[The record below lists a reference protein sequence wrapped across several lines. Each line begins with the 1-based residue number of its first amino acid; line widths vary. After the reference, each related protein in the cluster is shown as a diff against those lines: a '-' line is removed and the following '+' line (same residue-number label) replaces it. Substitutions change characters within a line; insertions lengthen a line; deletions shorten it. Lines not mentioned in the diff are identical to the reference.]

1 MISIV
6 LDIQQNLNAPKNL
19 YNKFGGYSYR
29 SCESILVALKPLL
42 AKHKAIIYFNEKT
55 VEQNGWH
62 YIEATACLR
71 AEGKEEVFTTTGY
84 AREDESRKGMDASQ
98 ITGSASSYARKYA
111 LNAMFAID
119 DVKDSD
125 ATNTHGKEDKEPA
138 PNATNNGKEDKEP
151 APTSAPSLEEFE
163 KKIKTLITFAQ
174 LQIYWNTLSS
184 EVRESEEYKKIIN
197 SRYEEI
203 KKPKNTTK

>member
-1 MISIV
+1 MITII

-19 YNKFGGYSYR
+19 YNKFGGYAYR

-42 AKHKAIIYFNEKT
+42 AKHKAIIYFTEKT

-71 AEGKEEVFTTTGY
+71 AEGKEEIFKTTGY

-125 ATNTHGKEDKEPA
+125 ATNTHGKE
-138 PNATNNGKEDKEP
+138 ATAP
-151 APTSAPSLEEFE
+151 APTSAPTLEEFT
-163 KKIKTLITFAQ
+163 KKVNSLNSYPKL
-174 LQIYWNTLSS
+174 LEYWNSLSS

-197 SRYEEI
+197 ARNAEVKQ
-203 KKPKNTTK
+203 KK

>member
-1 MISIV
+1 MINII

-19 YNKFGGYSYR
+19 YNKFGGYAYR

-42 AKHKAIIYFNEKT
+42 LKHKAVIYFKERT
-55 VEQNGWH
+55 IEQNGWH

-71 AEGKEEVFTTTGY
+71 AEGKEEIFTTTGY
-84 AREDESRKGMDASQ
+84 AREDEVKKGMDASQ

-125 ATNTHGKEDKEPA
+125 ATNTHGKEDKAPA
-138 PNATNNGKEDKEP
+138 SV
-151 APTSAPSLEEFE
+151 PTLEEFT
-163 KKIKTLITFAQ
+163 KKVQMLDTYPKL
-174 LQIYWNTLSS
+174 LSYWNSLST

-197 SRYEEI
+197 ARNAEVKQ
-203 KKPKNTTK
+203 KK

>member
-42 AKHKAIIYFNEKT
+42 AKHKAIIYFNERT

-71 AEGKEEVFTTTGY
+71 AEGKEEIFITTGY

-138 PNATNNGKEDKEP
+138 P
-151 APTSAPSLEEFE
+151 TSAPSLEEFE
-163 KKIKTLITFAQ
+163 KKIKTLTTFAQ
-174 LQIYWNTLSS
+174 LQNYWNTLSS
-184 EVRESEEYKKIIN
+184 EVKASEEYKKIIN
-197 SRYEEI
+197 SRNEEI

>member
-42 AKHKAIIYFNEKT
+42 ARHKAIIYFTEKT

-71 AEGKEEVFTTTGY
+71 AEGKEEVFKTTGY
-84 AREDESRKGMDASQ
+84 AREDESRKSMDASQ

-125 ATNTHGKEDKEPA
+125 ATNTHGKEQSPA
-138 PNATNNGKEDKEP
+138 PEKPTPEKPVKP
-151 APTSAPSLEEFE
+151 AD
-163 KKIKTLITFAQ
+163 KKIKPTP
-174 LQIYWNTLSS
+174 
-184 EVRESEEYKKIIN
+184 EEFTAKIN
-197 SRYEEI
+197 SINSEQELRKYWASIDEAVKDDYRQEI
-203 KKPKNTTK
+203 TNRNKELKK

>member
-1 MISIV
+1 MISII

-42 AKHKAIIYFNEKT
+42 AKHKAIIFFTERT

-71 AEGKEEVFTTTGY
+71 AEGKEEVFKTTGY

-125 ATNTHGKEDKEPA
+125 ATNTHGKEVTA
-138 PNATNNGKEDKEP
+138 P
-151 APTSAPSLEEFE
+151 APTSAPTLEEFT
-163 KKIKTLITFAQ
+163 KKVNSLNSYPKL
-174 LQIYWNTLSS
+174 LEYWNSLSS

-197 SRYEEI
+197 ARNAEVKN
-203 KKPKNTTK
+203 KK

>member
-19 YNKFGGYSYR
+19 YNRFGGYSYR

-42 AKHKAIIYFNEKT
+42 AKHKAIIYFTERT

-71 AEGKEEVFTTTGY
+71 AEGKEEVFKTTGY

-125 ATNTHGKEDKEPA
+125 ATNTHGKENKEPA
-138 PNATNNGKEDKEP
+138 P

-163 KKIKTLITFAQ
+163 KKIKTLTTFAQ
-174 LQIYWNTLSS
+174 LQNYWNTLNS
-184 EVRESEEYKKIIN
+184 EVKESEEYKKIIN
-197 SRYEEI
+197 SRNEEI
-203 KKPKNTTK
+203 KKKK

>member
-1 MISIV
+1 MISII

-29 SCESILVALKPLL
+29 SCESILAALKPLL
-42 AKHKAIIYFNEKT
+42 LKHKAVIYFMERT

-125 ATNTHGKEDKEPA
+125 ATNTHGKEDAPEPPTKEQLIEKA
-138 PNATNNGKEDKEP
+138 QMCKSRKEIATLFHSLSEP
-151 APTSAPSLEEFE
+151 M
-163 KKIKTLITFAQ
+163 Q
-174 LQIYWNTLSS
+174 N
-184 EVRESEEYKKIIN
+184 EVRDVFN
-197 SRYEEI
+197 EI
-203 KKPKNTTK
+203 REKLS

>member
-42 AKHKAIIYFNEKT
+42 AKHKAIIYFTEKT

-71 AEGKEEVFTTTGY
+71 AEGKEEVFKTTGY

-125 ATNTHGKEDKEPA
+125 ATNTHGKE
-138 PNATNNGKEDKEP
+138 ATAP
-151 APTSAPSLEEFE
+151 APTSAPTLEEFT
-163 KKIKTLITFAQ
+163 KKVNSLNSYPKL
-174 LQIYWNTLSS
+174 LEYWNSLSS
-184 EVRESEEYKKIIN
+184 EVRESKEYKKIIN
-197 SRYEEI
+197 ARDAEVKN
-203 KKPKNTTK
+203 KK

>member
-1 MISIV
+1 MINII

-19 YNKFGGYSYR
+19 YNKFGGYAYR

-42 AKHKAIIYFNEKT
+42 LKHNAIIYFKERT

-125 ATNTHGKEDKEPA
+125 ATNTHGKEDK
-138 PNATNNGKEDKEP
+138 

-163 KKIKTLITFAQ
+163 KKIKTLTTFAQ
-174 LQIYWNTLSS
+174 LQNYWNTLSS
-184 EVRESEEYKKIIN
+184 EVKESEEYKKVIN
-197 SRYEEI
+197 ARNTEI
-203 KKPKNTTK
+203 KKK

>member
-1 MISIV
+1 MITII
-6 LDIQQNLNAPKNL
+6 LDIQQNLNAPKSL

-42 AKHKAIIYFNEKT
+42 AKHKAIIFFKER
-55 VEQNGWH
+55 VIEQNGWH

-71 AEGKEEVFTTTGY
+71 AEGKEEDFTTTGY

-125 ATNTHGKEDKEPA
+125 ATNTHGKEEKAPA
-138 PNATNNGKEDKEP
+138 PVPG
-151 APTSAPSLEEFE
+151 SAPSLEEFE
-163 KKIKTLITFAQ
+163 KKIKTLTTFAQ
-174 LQIYWNTLSS
+174 LQNYWNTLSS
-184 EVRESEEYKKIIN
+184 EVRESEEFKKIIN
-197 SRYEEI
+197 SRNEEI
-203 KKPKNTTK
+203 KKKK

>member
-1 MISIV
+1 MINII

-19 YNKFGGYSYR
+19 YNKFGGYAYR

-42 AKHKAIIYFNEKT
+42 AKHKAIIYFTEKT

-71 AEGKEEVFTTTGY
+71 AEGKEEVFRTTGY

-125 ATNTHGKEDKEPA
+125 ATNTHGKETTA
-138 PNATNNGKEDKEP
+138 P
-151 APTSAPSLEEFE
+151 APTSAPTSAPTLEEFT
-163 KKIKTLITFAQ
+163 KKVNSLNSYPKL
-174 LQIYWNTLSS
+174 LEYWNSLSS

-197 SRYEEI
+197 ARNAEV
-203 KKPKNTTK
+203 KKKK

>member
-1 MISIV
+1 MISIIF
-6 LDIQQNLNAPKNL
+6 DIQQNLNAPKNL

-42 AKHKAIIYFNEKT
+42 AKHKAIIYFTERT

-71 AEGKEEVFTTTGY
+71 AEGKEEVFKTTGY

-125 ATNTHGKEDKEPA
+125 ATNTHGKE
-138 PNATNNGKEDKEP
+138 ATAL
-151 APTSAPSLEEFE
+151 APTSAPTLEEFT
-163 KKIKTLITFAQ
+163 KKVNSLNSYPKL
-174 LQIYWNTLSS
+174 LEYWNSLSS
-184 EVRESEEYKKIIN
+184 EVRESEEYKKVIN
-197 SRYEEI
+197 ARNAEVKQ
-203 KKPKNTTK
+203 KK

>member
-1 MISIV
+1 MINII

-19 YNKFGGYSYR
+19 YNKFGGYAYR

-42 AKHKAIIYFNEKT
+42 AKHKAIIFFKERT

-62 YIEATACLR
+62 YLEATACLR
-71 AEGKEEVFTTTGY
+71 AEGKEEIFTTTGY

-125 ATNTHGKEDKEPA
+125 ATNTHGKE
-138 PNATNNGKEDKEP
+138 ATAP
-151 APTSAPSLEEFE
+151 APTSAPTLEEFT
-163 KKIKTLITFAQ
+163 KKVNSLNSYPKL
-174 LQIYWNTLSS
+174 LEYWNSLSS

-197 SRYEEI
+197 ARNAEVKQ
-203 KKPKNTTK
+203 KK

>member
-1 MISIV
+1 MINII
-6 LDIQQNLNAPKNL
+6 LDIQQNLNAPKSL
-19 YNKFGGYSYR
+19 YNEFGKYSYR
-29 SCESILVALKPLL
+29 SCENILTALKPLL
-42 AKHKAIIYFNEKT
+42 AKHKAIIYFKERT
-55 VEQNGWH
+55 MEQNGWH

-84 AREDESRKGMDASQ
+84 AREDEAKKGMDASQ

-125 ATNTHGKEDKEPA
+125 ATNTHGKEDKA
-138 PNATNNGKEDKEP
+138 P
-151 APTSAPSLEEFE
+151 APTSAPTLEEFT
-163 KKIKTLITFAQ
+163 KKVNSLNSYPKL
-174 LQIYWNTLSS
+174 LEYWNSLSS

-197 SRYEEI
+197 ARNAEVKQ
-203 KKPKNTTK
+203 KK

>member
-1 MISIV
+1 MINII

-19 YNKFGGYSYR
+19 YNSFGKYAYR
-29 SCESILVALKPLL
+29 SCENILVALKPHL
-42 AKHKAIIYFNEKT
+42 AKHKAIIYFKERII
-55 VEQNGWH
+55 EQNGWH

-71 AEGKEEVFTTTGY
+71 AEGKEEVFQTTGY

-125 ATNTHGKEDKEPA
+125 ATNTHGKE
-138 PNATNNGKEDKEP
+138 ATAP
-151 APTSAPSLEEFE
+151 APTSAPTLEEFT
-163 KKIKTLITFAQ
+163 KKVNSLNSYPKL
-174 LQIYWNTLSS
+174 LEYWNSLSS

-197 SRYEEI
+197 SRNEEI
-203 KKPKNTTK
+203 KKK

>member
-6 LDIQQNLNAPKNL
+6 FDIQQNLNAPKNL

-42 AKHKAIIYFNEKT
+42 LKHKAIIYFKEQII
-55 VEQNGWH
+55 EQNGWH

-125 ATNTHGKEDKEPA
+125 ATNTHGKE
-138 PNATNNGKEDKEP
+138 ATAP
-151 APTSAPSLEEFE
+151 APTSAPTLEEFT
-163 KKIKTLITFAQ
+163 KKVNSLNSYAKL
-174 LQIYWNTLSS
+174 LEYWNSLSS
-184 EVRESEEYKKIIN
+184 EVKESEEYKKIIN
-197 SRYEEI
+197 ARNAEVKQ
-203 KKPKNTTK
+203 KK

>member
-1 MISIV
+1 MINII
-6 LDIQQNLNAPKNL
+6 LDIQQNLNAPKSL
-19 YNKFGGYSYR
+19 YNEFGKYSYR
-29 SCESILVALKPLL
+29 SCENILTALKPLL
-42 AKHKAIIYFNEKT
+42 AKHKAIIYFKERT

-84 AREDESRKGMDASQ
+84 AREDEVKKGMDASQ

-125 ATNTHGKEDKEPA
+125 TTNTHGKEDKA
-138 PNATNNGKEDKEP
+138 P

-163 KKIKTLITFAQ
+163 KKIKTLTTFAQ
-174 LQIYWNTLSS
+174 LQNYWNTLSS
-184 EVRESEEYKKIIN
+184 EVKENEGYKKIIN
-197 SRYEEI
+197 SRNEEI
-203 KKPKNTTK
+203 KKTKNTTR

>member
-1 MISIV
+1 MINII

-19 YNKFGGYSYR
+19 YNKFGGYAYR

-42 AKHKAIIYFNEKT
+42 AKHKAIIYFTEKT

-71 AEGKEEVFTTTGY
+71 AEGKEEVFKTTGY

-125 ATNTHGKEDKEPA
+125 ATNTHGKE
-138 PNATNNGKEDKEP
+138 ATAP
-151 APTSAPSLEEFE
+151 APTSAPTIEEFT
-163 KKIKTLITFAQ
+163 KKVNSLNSYPKL
-174 LQIYWNTLSS
+174 LEYWNSLSS

-197 SRYEEI
+197 ARNAEV
-203 KKPKNTTK
+203 KKKK

>member
-1 MISIV
+1 MINIIF
-6 LDIQQNLNAPKNL
+6 DIQQNLNAPKNL

-42 AKHKAIIYFNEKT
+42 AKHNAIIYFTEKT

-71 AEGKEEVFTTTGY
+71 AEGKEEIFRTTGY

-125 ATNTHGKEDKEPA
+125 ATNTHGKE
-138 PNATNNGKEDKEP
+138 ATAP
-151 APTSAPSLEEFE
+151 APTSAPTLEEFT
-163 KKIKTLITFAQ
+163 KKVNSLNSYPKL
-174 LQIYWNTLSS
+174 LEYWNSLSS
-184 EVRESEEYKKIIN
+184 EVRESEEYKKVIN
-197 SRYEEI
+197 ARNAEV
-203 KKPKNTTK
+203 KKK

>member
-1 MISIV
+1 MINII

-19 YNKFGGYSYR
+19 YNKFGGYAYR

-42 AKHKAIIYFNEKT
+42 AKHKAIIFFKERT

-84 AREDESRKGMDASQ
+84 AREDEAKKGMDASQ

-125 ATNTHGKEDKEPA
+125 ATNTHGKEDKA
-138 PNATNNGKEDKEP
+138 P

-163 KKIKTLITFAQ
+163 KKIKTLTTFAQ
-174 LQIYWNTLSS
+174 LQNYWNTLSS
-184 EVRESEEYKKIIN
+184 EVKENEEYKKIIN
-197 SRYEEI
+197 SRNEEI

>member
-1 MISIV
+1 MINII

-19 YNKFGGYSYR
+19 YNKFGGYAYR
-29 SCESILVALKPLL
+29 SCEGILVALKPLL
-42 AKHKAIIYFNEKT
+42 LKHKAIIYFKERT

-125 ATNTHGKEDKEPA
+125 TTNTHGKEDKA
-138 PNATNNGKEDKEP
+138 P
-151 APTSAPSLEEFE
+151 APTSTPSLEDFE
-163 KKIKTLITFAQ
+163 KKIKTLTTFAQ
-174 LQIYWNTLSS
+174 LQNYWNTLSS
-184 EVRESEEYKKIIN
+184 EVKENEGYKKIIN
-197 SRYEEI
+197 SRNEEI
-203 KKPKNTTK
+203 KKTKNTTR

>member
-1 MISIV
+1 MISIL

-42 AKHKAIIYFNEKT
+42 AKHKAIIYFTERT
-55 VEQNGWH
+55 VEQGGWH

-71 AEGKEEVFTTTGY
+71 AEGKEEVFKTTGY

-125 ATNTHGKEDKEPA
+125 ATNKHGKEEQAPA
-138 PNATNNGKEDKEP
+138 Q
-151 APTSAPSLEEFE
+151 TSAPTLEEFT
-163 KKIKTLITFAQ
+163 KKVNSLNSYPKL
-174 LQIYWNTLSS
+174 LEYWNTLSS
-184 EVRESEEYKKIIN
+184 EVKESEEYKKIIN
-197 SRYEEI
+197 ARNDEVKQ
-203 KKPKNTTK
+203 KK

>member
-1 MISIV
+1 MINII
-6 LDIQQNLNAPKNL
+6 LDIQQNLNAPKSL
-19 YNKFGGYSYR
+19 YNKFGGYAYR

-42 AKHKAIIYFNEKT
+42 LKHKAIIYFKERT

-84 AREDESRKGMDASQ
+84 AREDEVKKGMDASQ
-98 ITGSASSYARKYA
+98 ITGSSSSYARKYA

-125 ATNTHGKEDKEPA
+125 ATNTHGKQETA
-138 PNATNNGKEDKEP
+138 P
-151 APTSAPSLEEFE
+151 APTSAPTLEEFT
-163 KKIKTLITFAQ
+163 KKVNSLNSYPKL
-174 LQIYWNTLSS
+174 LEYWNSLSS
-184 EVRESEEYKKIIN
+184 EVRESKEYKKIIN
-197 SRYEEI
+197 ARNAEI
-203 KKPKNTTK
+203 KQKK

>member
-19 YNKFGGYSYR
+19 YNKFGGYAYR

-42 AKHKAIIYFNEKT
+42 AKHNAIIYFTERT

-71 AEGKEEVFTTTGY
+71 AEGKEEIFKTTGY
-84 AREDESRKGMDASQ
+84 AREDECRKGMDASQ

-125 ATNTHGKEDKEPA
+125 ATNTHGKE
-138 PNATNNGKEDKEP
+138 AT
-151 APTSAPSLEEFE
+151 APTSAPTLEEFT
-163 KKIKTLITFAQ
+163 KKVNSLNSYPKL
-174 LQIYWNTLSS
+174 LEYWNSLSS

-197 SRYEEI
+197 ARNAEVKQ
-203 KKPKNTTK
+203 KK

>member
-1 MISIV
+1 MITIV

-19 YNKFGGYSYR
+19 YNKFGGYAYR

-42 AKHKAIIYFNEKT
+42 ARHKAIIFFKERT

-125 ATNTHGKEDKEPA
+125 ATNTHGKEAPA
-138 PNATNNGKEDKEP
+138 PATE
-151 APTSAPSLEEFE
+151 APTLGDFE
-163 KKIKTLITFAQ
+163 KRIKTLTTFAQ
-174 LQIYWNTLSS
+174 LQNYWNTLPN
-184 EVRESEEYKKIIN
+184 EVKESEEYKKIIN
-197 SRYEEI
+197 ARNGEI
-203 KKPKNTTK
+203 KNLKNTKK

>member
-1 MISIV
+1 MISII

-42 AKHKAIIYFNEKT
+42 AKHKAIIYFKEKT
-55 VEQNGWH
+55 IEQNGWH

-71 AEGKEEVFTTTGY
+71 AEGKEVFSTTGY

-125 ATNTHGKEDKEPA
+125 ATNTHGKDAPA
-138 PNATNNGKEDKEP
+138 PATV
-151 APTSAPSLEEFE
+151 APSLGDFE
-163 KKIKTLITFAQ
+163 KKIKTLTTFAQ
-174 LQIYWNTLSS
+174 LQNYWNTLPN
-184 EVRESEEYKKIIN
+184 EVKESEEYKKIIN
-197 SRYEEI
+197 ARNGEI
-203 KKPKNTTK
+203 KNLKNTKK

>member
-19 YNKFGGYSYR
+19 YNKFGGYAYR

-42 AKHKAIIYFNEKT
+42 AKHKAIIYFTEKT

-71 AEGKEEVFTTTGY
+71 AEGKEEVFKTTGY

-125 ATNTHGKEDKEPA
+125 ATNTHGKE
-138 PNATNNGKEDKEP
+138 ATAP
-151 APTSAPSLEEFE
+151 APTSAPTLEEFT
-163 KKIKTLITFAQ
+163 KKVNSLNSYPKL
-174 LQIYWNTLSS
+174 LEYWNSLSS
-184 EVRESEEYKKIIN
+184 EVRESEEYKKVIN
-197 SRYEEI
+197 ARNAEV
-203 KKPKNTTK
+203 KKK

>member
-19 YNKFGGYSYR
+19 YNKFGGYAYR

-42 AKHKAIIYFNEKT
+42 LKHKAIIFFKER
-55 VEQNGWH
+55 VMEQNGWH

-71 AEGKEEVFTTTGY
+71 AEGKEDIFTTTGY
-84 AREDESRKGMDASQ
+84 AREDETRKGMDASQ

-125 ATNTHGKEDKEPA
+125 ATNTHGKENKAPA
-138 PNATNNGKEDKEP
+138 PE
-151 APTSAPSLEEFE
+151 PTSAPSLEEFK
-163 KKIKTLITFAQ
+163 KKIKTLTTFAQ
-174 LQIYWNTLSS
+174 LQNYWTTLPGELKENS
-184 EVRESEEYKKIIN
+184 EFRQIIN
-197 SRYEEI
+197 SRNEEI
-203 KKPKNTTK
+203 KKKSN

>member
-1 MISIV
+1 MISIL

-19 YNKFGGYSYR
+19 YNEFGGYAYR

-42 AKHKAIIYFNEKT
+42 AKHKAIIFFKER
-55 VEQNGWH
+55 VIEQNGWH
-62 YIEATACLR
+62 YIEATAHLR
-71 AEGKEEVFTTTGY
+71 AEGKEEDFTTTGY

-125 ATNTHGKEDKEPA
+125 ATNTHGKEEKAPA
-138 PNATNNGKEDKEP
+138 P
-151 APTSAPSLEEFE
+151 APAPSLEEFE
-163 KKIKTLITFAQ
+163 KKIKTLTTFAQ
-174 LQIYWNTLSS
+174 LQNYWNTLSS
-184 EVRESEEYKKIIN
+184 EVKESKEYKKIIN
-197 SRYEEI
+197 SRNEEI
-203 KKPKNTTK
+203 KKKK

>member
-19 YNKFGGYSYR
+19 YNKFGGYAYR

-42 AKHKAIIYFNEKT
+42 AKHKAVIFFQERVI
-55 VEQNGWH
+55 EQNCWH
-62 YIEATACLR
+62 YVEATACLR
-71 AEGKEEVFTTTGY
+71 AEGKEEVFKTTGY
-84 AREDESRKGMDASQ
+84 AREDESREGMDASQ

-125 ATNTHGKEDKEPA
+125 ATNTHGKDDKVPA
-138 PNATNNGKEDKEP
+138 P
-151 APTSAPSLEEFE
+151 APGSAPSLEDFE
-163 KKIKTLITFAQ
+163 RKIKTLTTFAQ
-174 LQIYWNTLSS
+174 LQNYWNTLSN
-184 EVRESEEYKKIIN
+184 EVKENKEYKKIIN
-197 SRYEEI
+197 SRNEEI
-203 KKPKNTTK
+203 KKKK

>member
-1 MISIV
+1 MISII

-42 AKHKAIIYFNEKT
+42 AKHKAIIYFTERT

-71 AEGKEEVFTTTGY
+71 ADGKEEVFKTTGY

-125 ATNTHGKEDKEPA
+125 ATNTHGKE
-138 PNATNNGKEDKEP
+138 ATAP
-151 APTSAPSLEEFE
+151 APTSAPTLEEFT
-163 KKIKTLITFAQ
+163 KKVNTLNSYPK
-174 LQIYWNTLSS
+174 LLEYWNSLSS
-184 EVRESEEYKKIIN
+184 EVRESEEYKKVIN
-197 SRYEEI
+197 ARNAEV
-203 KKPKNTTK
+203 KKK

>member
-1 MISIV
+1 MINIIF
-6 LDIQQNLNAPKNL
+6 DIQQNLNAPKNL

-42 AKHKAIIYFNEKT
+42 ARHKAVIYFKERT
-55 VEQNGWH
+55 IEQNGWH

-84 AREDESRKGMDASQ
+84 AREDETKKGMDASQ

-125 ATNTHGKEDKEPA
+125 ATNTHGKEA
-138 PNATNNGKEDKEP
+138 P
-151 APTSAPSLEEFE
+151 APTLEEFT
-163 KKIKTLITFAQ
+163 KKVNSLNSYPKL
-174 LQIYWNTLSS
+174 LEYWNSLSS
-184 EVRESEEYKKIIN
+184 EVRESEEYKKVIN
-197 SRYEEI
+197 ARNAEI
-203 KKPKNTTK
+203 KQKK

>member
-1 MISIV
+1 MISII

-42 AKHKAIIYFNEKT
+42 ARHKAIIYFKERT
-55 VEQNGWH
+55 IEQNGWH

-71 AEGKEEVFTTTGY
+71 AEGKEEIITTTGY

-125 ATNTHGKEDKEPA
+125 ATNTHGKEAPA
-138 PNATNNGKEDKEP
+138 PATEN
-151 APTSAPSLEEFE
+151 PTLEEFE
-163 KKIKTLITFAQ
+163 KKINTLTTFAQ
-174 LQIYWNTLSS
+174 LQNYWNTLSR
-184 EVRESEEYKKIIN
+184 EVKESEEYKRIIN
-197 SRYEEI
+197 SRNGELKNL
-203 KKPKNTTK
+203 KK

>member
-1 MISIV
+1 MITII

-42 AKHKAIIYFNEKT
+42 AKHKAIIYFTERT

-71 AEGKEEVFTTTGY
+71 AEGKEEVFKTTGY

-125 ATNTHGKEDKEPA
+125 ATNTHGKE
-138 PNATNNGKEDKEP
+138 ATAP
-151 APTSAPSLEEFE
+151 APTSAPTLEEFT
-163 KKIKTLITFAQ
+163 KKVNSLNSYPKL
-174 LQIYWNTLSS
+174 LEYWNSLST

-197 SRYEEI
+197 ARNAEVKQ
-203 KKPKNTTK
+203 KK

>member
-1 MISIV
+1 MINI
-6 LDIQQNLNAPKNL
+6 LFDIQQNLNAPKNL

-42 AKHKAIIYFNEKT
+42 AKHNAIIYFTERT

-71 AEGKEEVFTTTGY
+71 AEGKEEVFKTTGY

-125 ATNTHGKEDKEPA
+125 ATNTHGKE
-138 PNATNNGKEDKEP
+138 ATAP
-151 APTSAPSLEEFE
+151 APTSAPTLEEFT
-163 KKIKTLITFAQ
+163 KKVNSLNSYPKL
-174 LQIYWNTLSS
+174 LEYWNSLGS

-197 SRYEEI
+197 ARNAEVKN
-203 KKPKNTTK
+203 KK

>member
-19 YNKFGGYSYR
+19 YNKFGDYTYR

-42 AKHKAIIYFNEKT
+42 AKHKAIIYFKEQT
-55 VEQNGWH
+55 IEQNGWH

-84 AREDESRKGMDASQ
+84 AREDESKKGMDASQ

-125 ATNTHGKEDKEPA
+125 VTNTHGKDDKAPA
-138 PNATNNGKEDKEP
+138 A
-151 APTSAPSLEEFE
+151 APGSAPSLEDFE
-163 KKIKTLITFAQ
+163 RKIKTLTTFAQ
-174 LQIYWNTLSS
+174 LQNYWNTLSS
-184 EVRESEEYKKIIN
+184 EVKESEEYKKIIN
-197 SRYEEI
+197 SRNEEI
-203 KKPKNTTK
+203 KKKK

>member
-1 MISIV
+1 MIAII

-19 YNKFGGYSYR
+19 YNKFGGYAYR

-42 AKHKAIIYFNEKT
+42 AKHNAIIYFTEKT

-71 AEGKEEVFTTTGY
+71 AEGKKEVFKTTGY

-125 ATNTHGKEDKEPA
+125 ATNTHGIE
-138 PNATNNGKEDKEP
+138 GKTP

-163 KKIKTLITFAQ
+163 KKIKTLTTFAQ
-174 LQIYWNTLSS
+174 LQNYWNTLSS
-184 EVRESEEYKKIIN
+184 EVKESEEYKKIIN
-197 SRYEEI
+197 ARNAEVKN
-203 KKPKNTTK
+203 KK